1 MDVILQKDVEH
12 LGRSGEVV
20 KVDDDLARTYL
31 LPSRL
36 AVPADV
42 TSAFLRNLSGP
53 IPGRQHRD
61 GLDSDARL
69 EINSFRELLRRAT
82 VVFGDS
88 KAAEE
93 WMHEEIPS
101 LGGRQPID
109 MIRGSEQEQERV
121 YTILGRIEAGIF

>member
-1 MDVILQKDVEH
+1 MTIW
-12 LGRSGEVV
+12 
-20 KVDDDLARTYL
+20 LAR
-31 LPSRL
+31 LPSHL
-36 AVPADV
+36 AVPADL
-42 TSAFLRNLSGP
+42 TSASLGDLSGP
-53 IPGRQHRD
+53 IPG
-61 GLDSDARL
+61 

-109 MIRGSEQEQERV
+109 MIRGSEQEQARV
-121 YTILGRIEAGIF
+121 YSILGRIEAGVF

>member
-20 KVDDDLARTYL
+20 KVDDDLARAYL
-31 LPSRL
+31 IPSHL
-36 AVPADV
+36 AVAADL
-42 TSAFLRNLSGP
+42 TSTFLGNLSCP
-53 IPGRQHRD
+53 IPG
-61 GLDSDARL
+61 
-69 EINSFRELLRRAT
+69 EINSLRELRRRAT
-82 VVFGDS
+82 VVFGDP

-121 YTILGRIEAGIF
+121 YTILGRIEAGVF